1 MAGNIGIA
9 SPNDLNELFISV
21 NTAWTAMDLTKSTL
35 AETLSFY
42 TTSPNSATLSLPLIS
57 SSSAPVNLPAS
68 MDRQFMDP
76 QAFKQVI
83 THNFKVPQQS
93 FQVFKQQLLSDTY
106 NLMALQNMAKSVLD
120 GARQLWAR
128 ELAKAINLN
137 AVGFDGV
144 SHINTAHPVN
154 PLIPALGTYS
164 NDVGAADLDEAGF
177 ASAMNLLENAP
188 WFDGMIDGGRLR
200 KVYVVVPN
208 MSLFAKAL
216 KVVGVPA
223 KGVGLAAV
231 PGTAAGTSVA
241 ASSFMQYS
249 GVDYEVEIIRM
260 PILQSTIDGVA
271 GSAKNWYVMNA
282 SDTMARPYVTSVVE
296 QPVLQT
302 EGFDPNDHIR
312 VLKEAYRIT
321 WGAFGGCGNGLPR
334 EVVRATAP

>member
-1 MAGNIGIA
+1 MAGNVGIP

-21 NTAWTAMDLTKSTL
+21 NTAWSTMDLTKSTL
-35 AETLSFY
+35 AETLSYFVS
-42 TTSPNSATLSLPLIS
+42 SPQSDSLSLPLINA
-57 SSSAPVNLPAS
+57 SSAPVSLPAG

-76 QAFKQVI
+76 QAFKQVVYH
-83 THNFKVPQQS
+83 TYKVPQSS
-93 FQVFKQQLLSDTY
+93 FQVFRQQILSDTY
-106 NLMALQNMAKSVLD
+106 NLLALRNMALSVLD

-128 ELAKAINLN
+128 ELAKTINSN

-177 ASAMNLLENAP
+177 SAAMNLLENAP

-208 MSLFAKAL
+208 MLLFTKAL
-216 KVVGVPA
+216 KVVGQPA
-223 KGVGLAAV
+223 RGVGLSAQ

-241 ASSFMQYS
+241 ASSFMQFS
-249 GVDYEVEIIRM
+249 GVDYDVEVIRM

-271 GSAKNWYVMNA
+271 GSRKNWYVMNA
-282 SDTMARPYVTSVVE
+282 SDALARPYVTSVV
-296 QPVLQT
+296 QPPLLQT
-302 EGFDPNDHIR
+302 EGFDPNEHIR

-321 WGAFGGCGNGLPR
+321 WGAMGGCGNGLPR

>member
-1 MAGNIGIA
+1 MAGNVGIP

-21 NTAWTAMDLTKSTL
+21 NTAWTAMDLTRNTQ
-35 AETLSFY
+35 AETLSYFVN
-42 TTSPNSATLSLPLIS
+42 SPKSDSLSLPLIN
-57 SSSAPVNLPAS
+57 SSSAPTSLPVG

-83 THNFKVPQQS
+83 YHTYKVPQSS
-93 FQVFKQQLLSDTY
+93 FQVFSQQLLSDTY
-106 NLMALQNMAKSVLD
+106 SLLSLQNMAKGVLD

-128 ELAKAINLN
+128 ELAKTINDN
-137 AVGFDGV
+137 TVGFDGV
-144 SHINTAHPVN
+144 THISNAHPVN
-154 PLIPALGTYS
+154 PLVPALGTYS

-177 ASAMNLLENAP
+177 AAAMNLLENAP

-208 MSLFAKAL
+208 MILFTKAL
-216 KVVGVPA
+216 KVVGQPA
-223 KGVGLAAV
+223 RGVGLSAQ
-231 PGTAAGTSVA
+231 PGPVVGTSVA

-249 GVDYEVEIIRM
+249 GVDYEVEVIRM

-271 GSAKNWYVMNA
+271 GSSKNWYVMNA
-282 SDTMARPYVTSVVE
+282 SDARPYVTSVV
-296 QPVLQT
+296 QPPILQM

-321 WGAFGGCGNGLPR
+321 WGAMGGCGNGLPR